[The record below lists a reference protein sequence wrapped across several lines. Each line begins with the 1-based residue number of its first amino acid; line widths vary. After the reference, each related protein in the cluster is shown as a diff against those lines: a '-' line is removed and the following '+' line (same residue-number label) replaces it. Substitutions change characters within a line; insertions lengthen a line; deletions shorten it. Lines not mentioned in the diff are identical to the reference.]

1 MQLITEPTVVLV
13 GTTSI
18 DQYEIRAALE
28 KLGFTWD
35 DLAQVSGDDAEWL
48 VEMAGRTCYQSW
60 RRQNDPSMGGRTH
73 ADHIANLIDS
83 GHLSCLE
90 HCSMTFLLAG
100 LSRSL
105 THELVRH
112 RIGVAYCLAG
122 DTEVWSGS
130 RVHGRWNG
138 HKKSW
143 TLAQLYGWSQDSRRK
158 GRVKL
163 CMVRCFDGERFVPA
177 HIRAVSQSGIK
188 PIYHVILAD
197 GKTIRC
203 TGAHR
208 FLTSGGTAKQFRP
221 LQDLTVGSLLA
232 TNGQLIYRDR
242 EWLQTKYHSEGFSQE
257 EIAAEAGVSHHTI
270 RTWIRKYGL
279 QKPMGSWTRGSKPWN
294 KGLSY
299 HGKPHSMESRQL
311 QSEQKLG
318 EKNPAWC
325 GDSVGRAGAY
335 IRAHKM
341 ISTAG
346 KRCAVCD
353 ADRGIHRHHRDRNLL
368 NNDLENIDFLCARCH
383 RARHQSE
390 DGHPNAMTVK
400 WVPIVSI
407 EPAGEEMTYD
417 LEVDHPDSNFVANGI
432 VTHNSQLSQRYV
444 DSSDVNFVVPP
455 DVQGMADDN
464 PSLYAAWVSH
474 CEASVELYKRLEQHI
489 DLECSLAL
497 SPRDRHKKA
506 RQAARS
512 VLPNATETRMLFTAN
527 VRQLRHMIASRASA
541 AADLEIRNLF
551 IQIFEVFK
559 DKYPLLAHGMSTVQL
574 PDGTR
579 GVVS

>member
-1 MQLITEPTVVLV
+1 
-13 GTTSI
+13 
-18 DQYEIRAALE
+18 
-28 KLGFTWD
+28 
-35 DLAQVSGDDAEWL
+35 
-48 VEMAGRTCYQSW
+48 
-60 RRQNDPSMGGRTH
+60 
-73 ADHIANLIDS
+73 
-83 GHLSCLE
+83 
-90 HCSMTFLLAG
+90 
-100 LSRSL
+100 
-105 THELVRH
+105 
-112 RIGVAYCLAG
+112 
-122 DTEVWSGS
+122 
-130 RVHGRWNG
+130 
-138 HKKSW
+138 
-143 TLAQLYGWSQDSRRK
+143 
-158 GRVKL
+158 
-163 CMVRCFDGERFVPA
+163 
-177 HIRAVSQSGIK
+177 
-188 PIYHVILAD
+188 
-197 GKTIRC
+197 
-203 TGAHR
+203 
-208 FLTSGGTAKQFRP
+208 
-221 LQDLTVGSLLA
+221 
-232 TNGQLIYRDR
+232 
-242 EWLQTKYHSEGFSQE
+242 
-257 EIAAEAGVSHHTI
+257 
-270 RTWIRKYGL
+270 
-279 QKPMGSWTRGSKPWN
+279 
-294 KGLSY
+294 
-299 HGKPHSMESRQL
+299 
-311 QSEQKLG
+311 
-318 EKNPAWC
+318 
-325 GDSVGRAGAY
+325 
-335 IRAHKM
+335 M

-455 DVQGMADDN
+455 DVQGMAHDN
-464 PSLYAAWVSH
+464 PALYADWVGH
-474 CEASVELYKRLEQHI
+474 CEASVALYKRLEQHI
-489 DLECSLAL
+489 DSECATAL

>member
-112 RIGVAYCLAG
+112 RIGVAY
-122 DTEVWSGS
+122 
-130 RVHGRWNG
+130 
-138 HKKSW
+138 
-143 TLAQLYGWSQDSRRK
+143 
-158 GRVKL
+158 
-163 CMVRCFDGERFVPA
+163 
-177 HIRAVSQSGIK
+177 
-188 PIYHVILAD
+188 
-197 GKTIRC
+197 
-203 TGAHR
+203 
-208 FLTSGGTAKQFRP
+208 
-221 LQDLTVGSLLA
+221 
-232 TNGQLIYRDR
+232 
-242 EWLQTKYHSEGFSQE
+242 
-257 EIAAEAGVSHHTI
+257 
-270 RTWIRKYGL
+270 
-279 QKPMGSWTRGSKPWN
+279 
-294 KGLSY
+294 
-299 HGKPHSMESRQL
+299 
-311 QSEQKLG
+311 
-318 EKNPAWC
+318 
-325 GDSVGRAGAY
+325 
-335 IRAHKM
+335 
-341 ISTAG
+341 
-346 KRCAVCD
+346 
-353 ADRGIHRHHRDRNLL
+353 
-368 NNDLENIDFLCARCH
+368 
-383 RARHQSE
+383 
-390 DGHPNAMTVK
+390 
-400 WVPIVSI
+400 
-407 EPAGEEMTYD
+407 
-417 LEVDHPDSNFVANGI
+417 
-432 VTHNSQLSQRYV
+432 SQLSQRFV